1 MAFLAS
7 QGERT
12 DDDDDDD
19 PHTSIFRMLHFG
31 GEYTG
36 GCPTTIRGI
45 EVNTYKGVWNIS
57 EWDALLDVKYYWS
70 SE

>member
-1 MAFLAS
+1 MRPDVSL
-7 QGERT
+7 
-12 DDDDDDD
+12 
-19 PHTSIFRMLHFG
+19 FRMLHMG
-31 GEYTG
+31 AEYTS

-45 EVNTYKGVWNIS
+45 EVNTYKGKWNIS